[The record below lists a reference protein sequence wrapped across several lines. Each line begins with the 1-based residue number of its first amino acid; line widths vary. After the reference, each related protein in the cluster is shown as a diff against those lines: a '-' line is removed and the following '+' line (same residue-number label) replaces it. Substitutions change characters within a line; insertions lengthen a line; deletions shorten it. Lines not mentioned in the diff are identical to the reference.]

1 MAGRSPARVTSRK
14 VFYIPGFDPKPP
26 RRYRELYRREGERQA
41 NLSDYQISMLPRSA
55 DGFGWMVEGHI
66 DDTRTRADI
75 EVLVWSDIVRDSM
88 GQSLPATYAQAVK
101 TVWTYVASGAFRRLA
116 WLRKGPIIAALY
128 PFGVLLFQ
136 LMGAMLIAG
145 LIGSVLAG
153 AIGLIPRGF
162 TAIGWEAVGGFWVWQ
177 VLASMLWWA
186 AFLAGTTVLLRL
198 FKSLD
203 DKIFAHYL
211 VHDYAFTASR
221 KGGYPPVLEER
232 MTEFRERIAEAL
244 TSDVDEV
251 LVVGHSSGA
260 QLAVS
265 VLAGLLRADRV
276 PANGPVLS
284 LMTLGQVIPMMSF
297 LPKADR
303 LRADLHDLSTSDR
316 LAWIDVSA
324 PGDGCAFALCDP
336 VAVTGV
342 APADQRWPIVLSA
355 AFTKTLTP
363 ETWKAMRWRF
373 FRLHFQYLCAFD
385 NPGEYDY
392 FQITAGPLTLA
403 QRFGDR
409 KSSMSRIDVPASA
422 YTSRAA

>member
-1 MAGRSPARVTSRK
+1 MTVRPVRTRK

-26 RRYRELYRREGERQA
+26 RRYRELYRSEAERQA
-41 NLSDYQISMLPRSA
+41 EISGYEIGLLPRTA
-55 DGFGWMVEGHI
+55 EGFGWLVDGHFGG
-66 DDTRTRADI
+66 TRTRADI

-88 GQSLPATYAQAVK
+88 GHSLPATYAQAVA
-101 TVWTYVASGAFRRLA
+101 TVWTYVASGAIRRLA

-128 PFGVLLFQ
+128 PFGVLILQLF
-136 LMGAMLIAG
+136 AAILIAA
-145 LIGSVLAG
+145 LAG
-153 AIGLIPRGF
+153 SLLAGVIGLIPRGF
-162 TAIGWEAVGGFWVWQ
+162 SAIGWDGIAGFWIWQ
-177 VLASMLWWA
+177 VLAAMLWWA
-186 AFLAGTTVLLRL
+186 AFLAGTTIMLRV
-198 FKSLD
+198 FKSWD
-203 DKIFAHYL
+203 DKVFAHYL

-221 KGGYPPVLEER
+221 KGAYPPVLEDR
-232 MTEFRERIAEAL
+232 MTVFRERIAEAL
-244 TSDVDEV
+244 RSDADEV
-251 LVVGHSSGA
+251 LVIGHSSGA

-265 VLAGLLRADRV
+265 LLAGLVRADRV

-297 LPKADR
+297 LPKADQ

-342 APADQRWPIVLSA
+342 APTNQRWPIVLSA
-355 AFTKTLTP
+355 AFTKTLKP